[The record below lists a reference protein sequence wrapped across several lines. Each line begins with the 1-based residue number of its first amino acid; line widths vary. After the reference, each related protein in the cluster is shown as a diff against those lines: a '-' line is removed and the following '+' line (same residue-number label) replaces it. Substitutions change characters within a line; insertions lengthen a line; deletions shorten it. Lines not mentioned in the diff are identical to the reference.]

1 MGAVASNQ
9 QRALTVCQVGKPLL
23 PPSLQSIWTHLPM
36 LAGWLFDAEE
46 CTFGRWQDA
55 GGERIVR
62 DVCLIEQKLTG
73 RWCGGL
79 EAIMGGSFF
88 YRQFGCYVETGSQ
101 LCNQCHVVYRN
112 DDDVVSVCC
121 TFQCFND
128 VAVASGVFV

>member
-88 YRQFGCYVETGSQ
+88 IGN
-101 LCNQCHVVYRN
+101 L
-112 DDDVVSVCC
+112 DVMLEQDLSYATNATWFTVMMMMLLACAAHFSVS
-121 TFQCFND
+121 TMLR
-128 VAVASGVFV
+128 